1 MKIARRCFLTSYA
14 VFFFPQFSTLITLPP
29 SRWTM
34 PRMRST
40 ILSTRSS
47 ARSGRMRKIVSY
59 SRSIVPGA
67 CCGVPPVVCVS
78 ICCIT
83 SPPTLSGTPSND
95 VPKTNPPKH
104 SREHHPMA
112 SSSLTL
118 RFLPQAP
125 VVPVRRHQRSFQE
138 RRHGRVGRERDQLP
152 QLLLLRRGEPCQ
164 HPVRPFPLLRGSSD
178 PEPHPHRISRAQV
191 LPDAA
196 QSVVPRVAAA
206 LLHLDPSEL
215 QVDLVV
221 HHHDLVHRDLPEPRR
236 LPH

>member
-59 SRSIVPGA
+59 SRSNVPGA

-83 SPPTLSGTPSND
+83 SPHGSGPRAR
-95 VPKTNPPKH
+95 
-104 SREHHPMA
+104 RERG
-112 SSSLTL
+112 SL
-118 RFLPQAP
+118 RFLLGAT
-125 VVPVRRHQRSFQE
+125 VVPVRRHQRSFQQ
-138 RRHGRVGRERDQLP
+138 RRHGRFGRERDQLF
-152 QLLLLRRGEPCQ
+152 QLLLLRGGEPRQ
-164 HPVRPFPLLRGSSD
+164 HPVRPFPLLRRSSD
-178 PEPHPHRISRAQV
+178 PEPHPHRLSPAQV

-196 QSVVPRVAAA
+196 QSVVPRIAAA

-215 QVDLVV
+215 QIDLVV
-221 HHHDLVHRDLPEPRR
+221 HHHDLVHRHLPEPRR
-236 LPH
+236 LPHRLAA